1 MMSYN
6 ISNTKFLSTLAV
18 KPNPVY
24 TVLYNKLYVFTL
36 VISIHSA
43 GTFCVGNN
51 TVRIVYNF
59 KFIAKFSDHVVAM
72 II

>member
-24 TVLYNKLYVFTL
+24 NVLYNGLYVFTL
-36 VISIHSA
+36 VISIHS
-43 GTFCVGNN
+43 VS

-59 KFIAKFSDHVVAM
+59 KFITKFSDHVVAM